1 MVVVATALQSVW
13 DWARC
18 GCAWAGLGLSSG
30 RLGSCRVA
38 TDGSGFMKSG
48 NTIGKGA
55 RAGIVASAALLA
67 AFGAAVTAPG
77 EAVAQAYPTKPIR
90 LVITLSPGSAADAI
104 ARVVGE
110 GLSQQLGQPMV
121 YENRVGGGGT
131 IGANAV
137 AKADPDGYTLL
148 VVTNTHTMAPA
159 LFNQIPYDTFADFA
173 GITPLGISPH
183 VLIIAPSQNINSIKD
198 LVAAAKTRPGGITYA
213 AVVASGTHLNGA
225 HFIKTMG
232 IEGRMVPFKGA
243 PESITEVMT
252 GRVDIYFSPILP
264 ALPHLQDKKLL
275 GLGVTSKV
283 RSAALPDVPTTF
295 ANGYADSEFGLP
307 FYFFAPGK
315 TPRPIVNQ
323 LYEATVKVLQTPAI
337 SSRLKDLG
345 IDPLPMKPE
354 ELDAYIKTQVVSEAE
369 QVRAAGL
376 TKQ

>member
-1 MVVVATALQSVW
+1 MRVSCVSGAVRQAVVVAAAGVLAL
-13 DWARC
+13 
-18 GCAWAGLGLSSG
+18 
-30 RLGSCRVA
+30 
-38 TDGSGFMKSG
+38 
-48 NTIGKGA
+48 
-55 RAGIVASAALLA
+55 
-67 AFGAAVTAPG
+67 APAG
-77 EAVAQAYPTKPIR
+77 EASAQAYPTKPVR

-110 GLSQQLGQPMV
+110 GLSQQLGQPFV

-137 AKADPDGYTLL
+137 AKAEPDGYTLL

-183 VLIIAPSQNINSIKD
+183 VLIVAPSQNIGSVKE

-225 HFIKTMG
+225 HFIKAMG

-264 ALPHLQDKKLL
+264 ALPHIQDKKLL

-295 ANGYADSEFGLP
+295 DSGYPDSEFGLP

-323 LYEATVKVLQTPAI
+323 LHEAAVKVLTSPAT
-337 SSRLKDLG
+337 STRLKDLG
-345 IDPLPMKPE
+345 IDPLIMKPE
-354 ELDAYIKTQVVSEAE
+354 QLDAYIKTRVVSEAE

-376 TKQ
+376 AKQ